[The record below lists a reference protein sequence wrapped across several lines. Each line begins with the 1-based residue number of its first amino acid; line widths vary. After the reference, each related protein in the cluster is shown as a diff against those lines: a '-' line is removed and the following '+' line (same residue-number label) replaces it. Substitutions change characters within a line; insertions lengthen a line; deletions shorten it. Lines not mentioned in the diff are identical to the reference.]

1 MTNITRKE
9 QESQNNRRTIAEVSQ
24 NNTFVSLAKEMMIEK
39 NEKKD
44 IRSSCGRSMLEAEE
58 RFGKEL
64 IRTGAVC
71 DCVLNVYVVHDCH
84 NTTNMQT
91 CKLSSFSSIRATS
104 PPVACTRQEIIK
116 DFKFSMI
123 VNVHKDHVVEITE
136 WTKAECNANGKCRQ
150 KTCRNHITFV
160 NDVCLF
166 EFSYHICVAHPPLLH
181 LIYKTINKLA
191 KYLLRCTFPRSIS
204 ILNAT
209 IAKIYGH
216 FTPHQGTHLLSS
228 YGDVFKN

>member
-39 NEKKD
+39 NEKKVKD
-44 IRSSCGRSMLEAEE
+44 
-58 RFGKEL
+58 
-64 IRTGAVC
+64 
-71 DCVLNVYVVHDCH
+71 
-84 NTTNMQT
+84 
-91 CKLSSFSSIRATS
+91 LSLSLDNENKIFLPPRATS